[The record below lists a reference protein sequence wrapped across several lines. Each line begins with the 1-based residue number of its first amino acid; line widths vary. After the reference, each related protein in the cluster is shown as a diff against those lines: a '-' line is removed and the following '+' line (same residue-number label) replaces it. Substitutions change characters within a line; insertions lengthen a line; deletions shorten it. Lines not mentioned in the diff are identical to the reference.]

1 MLDTIRF
8 KLEAILTD
16 CGDLDNAKK
25 IIKKITDDIRAYND
39 ENKLKTD
46 MHGTFRIIEEYDT
59 LFRTEVNKFMGM
71 RQELHFDR
79 IYQIQEIL
87 SICSLLLS
95 YLNTQLKKYN
105 TEASETRGFT
115 AKALRQLVEAKE
127 HYKGEKMSW
136 GGILKSETM
145 IVNALTE
152 RLVHGPDIAEQK
164 IGIDRDHLYEALDEV
179 DN

>member
-1 MLDTIRF
+1 MLDTIRY
-8 KLEAILTD
+8 KLEGIITD
-16 CGDLDNAKK
+16 CNNLDNAKK
-25 IIKKITDDIRAYND
+25 LLKGIADAIRDYND
-39 ENKLKTD
+39 ENKRKADL
-46 MHGTFRIIEEYDT
+46 HGTFRIIEEYDT
-59 LFRTEVNKFMGM
+59 LFRVEVNKFMGM
-71 RQELHFDR
+71 KQELHYDR

-105 TEASETRGFT
+105 TEATETRGST
-115 AKALRQLVEAKE
+115 AKALRQLVEAKD

-136 GGILKSETM
+136 GGILKSETT

-152 RLVHGPDIAEQK
+152 QLVHGTDLAISES
-164 IGIDRDHLYEALDEV
+164 EV

>member
-1 MLDTIRF
+1 MLDTIRY
-8 KLEAILTD
+8 KLENILTS
-16 CGDLDNAKK
+16 CEDLGNAKAV
-25 IIKKITDDIRAYND
+25 IKQITDDIRAYND
-39 ENKLKTD
+39 ENKLKSD
-46 MHGTFRIIEEYDT
+46 MHGTFRIVEEYDT

-105 TEASETRGFT
+105 TEVSETRGST
-115 AKALRQLVEAKE
+115 AKALRQLVDARE

-136 GGILKSETM
+136 GGILKSETT

-152 RLVHGPDIAEQK
+152 QIAHGPDIAEQK
-164 IGIDRDHLYEALDEV
+164 IGIDRERLYEVLDEV
-179 DN
+179 DK

>member
-1 MLDTIRF
+1 MLDTIRY
-8 KLEAILTD
+8 KLEDVLTS
-16 CGDLDNAKK
+16 CEDLRNAKTVLK
-25 IIKKITDDIRAYND
+25 EIVDDIRAYND

-46 MHGTFRIIEEYDT
+46 IHGTFRIIEEYDT

-71 RQELHFDR
+71 KQELHFDR
-79 IYQIQEIL
+79 IYQVQEIL

-95 YLNTQLKKYN
+95 YINTQLKKYN
-105 TEASETRGFT
+105 TEASETRGST

-145 IVNALTE
+145 IVSALTE
-152 RLVHGPDIAEQK
+152 RLVHGPDIV
-164 IGIDRDHLYEALDEV
+164 EAPAVDIDEV
-179 DN
+179 DK

>member
-1 MLDTIRF
+1 MLDTIRY
-8 KLEAILTD
+8 KLEGIITD
-16 CGDLDNAKK
+16 CNDLGNAKK
-25 IIKKITDDIRAYND
+25 ALKEIADDIRAYND
-39 ENKLKTD
+39 ENKLKAD

-79 IYQIQEIL
+79 IYQVQEIL

-95 YLNTQLKKYN
+95 YLHTQLKKYN
-105 TEASETRGFT
+105 TEASETRGST

-136 GGILKSETM
+136 AGVLKSETM

-152 RLVHGPDIAEQK
+152 KMAHGPDIVEK
-164 IGIDRDHLYEALDEV
+164 PLRVIDEV

>member
-46 MHGTFRIIEEYDT
+46 MHGTFRVIEEYDT

-105 TEASETRGFT
+105 TEASETRGST

-136 GGILKSETM
+136 GGILKSETT

-152 RLVHGPDIAEQK
+152 QIAHGPDIAEK
-164 IGIDRDHLYEALDEV
+164 EIGVGDEV

>member
-1 MLDTIRF
+1 MLDTIRY
-8 KLEAILTD
+8 KLENVLTS
-16 CGDLDNAKK
+16 CEDLRNAKTVLK
-25 IIKKITDDIRAYND
+25 EIVDDIRAYND

-46 MHGTFRIIEEYDT
+46 IHGTFRIIEEYDT

-71 RQELHFDR
+71 KQELHFDR
-79 IYQIQEIL
+79 IYQVQEIL

-95 YLNTQLKKYN
+95 YINTQLKKYN
-105 TEASETRGFT
+105 TEASETRGST

-145 IVNALTE
+145 IVSALTE
-152 RLVHGPDIAEQK
+152 RLVHGPDIVESPAV
-164 IGIDRDHLYEALDEV
+164 DVDEV
-179 DN
+179 DK

>member
-1 MLDTIRF
+1 MLDTIRY
-8 KLEAILTD
+8 KLENVLTS
-16 CGDLDNAKK
+16 CEDLRNAKTVLK
-25 IIKKITDDIRAYND
+25 EIVDDIRAYND

-46 MHGTFRIIEEYDT
+46 IHGTFRIIEEYDT

-71 RQELHFDR
+71 KQELHFDR
-79 IYQIQEIL
+79 IYQVQEIL

-95 YLNTQLKKYN
+95 YINTQLKKYN
-105 TEASETRGFT
+105 TEASETRGST

-145 IVNALTE
+145 IVSALTE
-152 RLVHGPDIAEQK
+152 RLVHGPDIV
-164 IGIDRDHLYEALDEV
+164 EAPAVDMDEV
-179 DN
+179 DK

>member
-1 MLDTIRF
+1 MLDTIRY
-8 KLEAILTD
+8 KLENVLTS
-16 CGDLDNAKK
+16 CEDLRNAKTVLK
-25 IIKKITDDIRAYND
+25 EIVDDIRAYND

-46 MHGTFRIIEEYDT
+46 IHGTFRIIEEYDT

-71 RQELHFDR
+71 KQELHFDR
-79 IYQIQEIL
+79 IYQVQEIL

-95 YLNTQLKKYN
+95 YINTQLKKYN
-105 TEASETRGFT
+105 TEASETRGST

-145 IVNALTE
+145 IVSALTE
-152 RLVHGPDIAEQK
+152 RLVHGPNIV
-164 IGIDRDHLYEALDEV
+164 EAPAVDMDEV
-179 DN
+179 DK

>member
-1 MLDTIRF
+1 MLDTIRY
-8 KLEAILTD
+8 KLENVLTS
-16 CGDLDNAKK
+16 CEDLRNAKTVLK
-25 IIKKITDDIRAYND
+25 EIVDDIRAYND

-46 MHGTFRIIEEYDT
+46 IHGTFRIIEEYDT

-71 RQELHFDR
+71 KQELHFDR
-79 IYQIQEIL
+79 IYQVQEIL

-95 YLNTQLKKYN
+95 YINTQLKKYN
-105 TEASETRGFT
+105 TEASETRGST

-145 IVNALTE
+145 IVSALTE
-152 RLVHGPDIAEQK
+152 RLVHGPDIV
-164 IGIDRDHLYEALDEV
+164 EAPAVDIDEV
-179 DN
+179 DK

>member
-1 MLDTIRF
+1 MLDTIRY
-8 KLEAILTD
+8 KLENILTS
-16 CGDLDNAKK
+16 CSDLDNAKK
-25 IIKKITDDIRAYND
+25 VLKEITDDIRAYND
-39 ENKLKTD
+39 ENKLKAD
-46 MHGTFRIIEEYDT
+46 MHSTFRIIEEYDT

-79 IYQIQEIL
+79 IYQVQEIL

-105 TEASETRGFT
+105 TEATETRGTT

-136 GGILKSETM
+136 GGILKSETT

-152 RLVHGPDIAEQK
+152 QIAHGPDIAEQK
-164 IGIDRDHLYEALDEV
+164 IGIDRERLYEVLDEV
-179 DN
+179 DK

>member
-1 MLDTIRF
+1 MLDTIRY
-8 KLEAILTD
+8 KLENVLTS
-16 CGDLDNAKK
+16 CEDLRNAKTVLK
-25 IIKKITDDIRAYND
+25 EIVEDIRAYND

-46 MHGTFRIIEEYDT
+46 IHGTFRIIEEYDT

-71 RQELHFDR
+71 KQELHFDR
-79 IYQIQEIL
+79 IYQVQEIL

-95 YLNTQLKKYN
+95 YINTQLKKYN
-105 TEASETRGFT
+105 TEASETRGST

-145 IVNALTE
+145 IVSALTE
-152 RLVHGPDIAEQK
+152 RLVHGPDIV
-164 IGIDRDHLYEALDEV
+164 EAPAVDMDEV
-179 DN
+179 DK